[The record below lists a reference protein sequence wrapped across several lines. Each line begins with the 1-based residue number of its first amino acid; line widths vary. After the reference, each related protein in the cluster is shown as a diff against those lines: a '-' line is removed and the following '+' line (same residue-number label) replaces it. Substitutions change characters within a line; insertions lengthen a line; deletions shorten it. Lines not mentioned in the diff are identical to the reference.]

1 MYETLKR
8 IIDVTGAL
16 VTLCLSMPL
25 LLLAALVVRLTMGT
39 PILYRQ
45 TRIGRGGRSFELL
58 KLRTMHAAADARHSL
73 ESDDTRLTAVGR
85 RLRAT
90 ILDELPQL
98 WNVLRG
104 DMSLVGPRPLLPEY
118 LARYSPEQARRHE
131 VLPGITGLAQV
142 SGRNTLTWEEKFRLD
157 VWYVDHRSL
166 ALDLRIMGQTLL
178 SLVRRSGVAAP
189 GHATMPEFR
198 GNPPHEGVRKC
209 ATS

>member
-16 VTLCLSMPL
+16 VTLCLSTPL

-58 KLRTMHAAADARHSL
+58 KLRTMHAAADARRSL

-90 ILDELPQL
+90 SLDELPQL

-166 ALDLRIMGQTLL
+166 TLDLRIMGRTLL
-178 SLVRRSGVAAP
+178 SLARRSGVAAP

-198 GNPPHEGVRKC
+198 GDAPHEGVRKC